1 MSGVSYSNTSATRL
15 VNPALFIIWKEYLME
30 ELFRVGVIS
39 NTHGIRGEVKVYPTT
54 DNVRRFDDLKEVILD
69 TGKEQLNLH
78 VTSVKYFKNMVILK
92 FKEFDNI
99 NDIIPYKGMDLLVTR
114 ENAIPL
120 EEGEYYIADIIGSK
134 VITDED
140 KILGTLTDV
149 LQTGANDFNFN
160 DDIVNLTSLNLKT
173 KDGKEVLLPSIEECI
188 LDRDIENKIVKV
200 HIMKGLLD

>member
-1 MSGVSYSNTSATRL
+1 
-15 VNPALFIIWKEYLME
+15 ME

-69 TGKEQLNLH
+69 TGKEQLILH

-149 LQTGANDFNFN
+149 LQTVAND
-160 DDIVNLTSLNLKT
+160 VYVVKT

>member
-1 MSGVSYSNTSATRL
+1 
-15 VNPALFIIWKEYLME
+15 ME

-69 TGKEQLNLH
+69 IGKEQLNLH

-149 LQTGANDFNFN
+149 LQTGAND
-160 DDIVNLTSLNLKT
+160 VYVVKT

>member
-1 MSGVSYSNTSATRL
+1 
-15 VNPALFIIWKEYLME
+15 ME

-69 TGKEQLNLH
+69 TGKEQLILH

-149 LQTGANDFNFN
+149 LQTGAND
-160 DDIVNLTSLNLKT
+160 VYVV
-173 KDGKEVLLPSIEECI
+173 KDEQGKQILLPAIKQVI
-188 LDRDIENKIVKV
+188 KNVDIKNF
-200 HIMKGLLD
+200 

>member
-1 MSGVSYSNTSATRL
+1 
-15 VNPALFIIWKEYLME
+15 ME

-69 TGKEQLNLH
+69 TGKEQLILH

-140 KILGTLTDV
+140 KILGTLKDV
-149 LQTGANDFNFN
+149 LQTGAND
-160 DDIVNLTSLNLKT
+160 VYVVKT

>member
-1 MSGVSYSNTSATRL
+1 
-15 VNPALFIIWKEYLME
+15 ME

-69 TGKEQLNLH
+69 TGKEQLILH

-140 KILGTLTDV
+140 KVLGTLTDV
-149 LQTGANDFNFN
+149 LQTGAND
-160 DDIVNLTSLNLKT
+160 VYVVKT

>member
-1 MSGVSYSNTSATRL
+1 
-15 VNPALFIIWKEYLME
+15 ME

-69 TGKEQLNLH
+69 TGKEQLDLH

-99 NDIIPYKGMDLLVTR
+99 NDIIPYKGMDLLLTR
-114 ENAIPL
+114 ENAIPF
-120 EEGEYYIADIIGSK
+120 EDGEYNIADIIG
-134 VITDED
+134 
-140 KILGTLTDV
+140 
-149 LQTGANDFNFN
+149 
-160 DDIVNLTSLNLKT
+160 
-173 KDGKEVLLPSIEECI
+173 
-188 LDRDIENKIVKV
+188 NKIVKV

>member
-1 MSGVSYSNTSATRL
+1 
-15 VNPALFIIWKEYLME
+15 ME

-134 VITDED
+134 VITDE
-140 KILGTLTDV
+140 
-149 LQTGANDFNFN
+149 LQTGAND
-160 DDIVNLTSLNLKT
+160 VYVVKT

>member
-1 MSGVSYSNTSATRL
+1 
-15 VNPALFIIWKEYLME
+15 ME

-54 DNVRRFDDLKEVILD
+54 DNGRRFYDLKEVILD

-149 LQTGANDFNFN
+149 LQTGAND
-160 DDIVNLTSLNLKT
+160 VYVVKT

>member
-1 MSGVSYSNTSATRL
+1 
-15 VNPALFIIWKEYLME
+15 ME

-69 TGKEQLNLH
+69 TGKEQLILH

-149 LQTGANDFNFN
+149 LQTGAND
-160 DDIVNLTSLNLKT
+160 VYVVKT

-200 HIMKGLLD
+200 PIMKGLLD

>member
-1 MSGVSYSNTSATRL
+1 
-15 VNPALFIIWKEYLME
+15 ME

-39 NTHGIRGEVKVYPTT
+39 NTHGLRGEVKVYPTT

-69 TGKEQLNLH
+69 TGKEQLILH

-149 LQTGANDFNFN
+149 LQTGAND
-160 DDIVNLTSLNLKT
+160 VYVVKT

>member
-1 MSGVSYSNTSATRL
+1 
-15 VNPALFIIWKEYLME
+15 ME

-149 LQTGANDFNFN
+149 LQTGAND
-160 DDIVNLTSLNLKT
+160 VYVVKT
-173 KDGKEVLLPSIEECI
+173 KDGKEVFLPSIEECI

>member
-1 MSGVSYSNTSATRL
+1 
-15 VNPALFIIWKEYLME
+15 ME
-30 ELFRVGVIS
+30 ELCRVGVIS

-140 KILGTLTDV
+140 IIFGTLTDV
-149 LQTGANDFNFN
+149 LQTGAND
-160 DDIVNLTSLNLKT
+160 VYVVKT

>member
-1 MSGVSYSNTSATRL
+1 
-15 VNPALFIIWKEYLME
+15 ME

-39 NTHGIRGEVKVYPTT
+39 NTHGIRGEVKVYPT

-149 LQTGANDFNFN
+149 LQTGAND
-160 DDIVNLTSLNLKT
+160 VYVVKT

>member
-1 MSGVSYSNTSATRL
+1 
-15 VNPALFIIWKEYLME
+15 ME

-69 TGKEQLNLH
+69 TGKEQLILH

-99 NDIIPYKGMDLLVTR
+99 NDIIPYKG

-149 LQTGANDFNFN
+149 LQTGAND
-160 DDIVNLTSLNLKT
+160 VYVVKT

>member
-1 MSGVSYSNTSATRL
+1 
-15 VNPALFIIWKEYLME
+15 ME

-120 EEGEYYIADIIGSK
+120 EDGEYYIADIIGSK

-149 LQTGANDFNFN
+149 LQTGAND
-160 DDIVNLTSLNLKT
+160 VYVVKT
-173 KDGKEVLLPSIEECI
+173 KDGKEGLLPSIEECI

>member
-1 MSGVSYSNTSATRL
+1 
-15 VNPALFIIWKEYLME
+15 ME

-149 LQTGANDFNFN
+149 LQTGAND
-160 DDIVNLTSLNLKT
+160 VYVVKT
-173 KDGKEVLLPSIEECI
+173 KDGKEVLLPSIEECV
-188 LDRDIENKIVKV
+188 LDRDRENKIVKV

>member
-1 MSGVSYSNTSATRL
+1 
-15 VNPALFIIWKEYLME
+15 ME

-69 TGKEQLNLH
+69 TGKEQLILH
-78 VTSVKYFKNMVILK
+78 VTSVKYFKKMVILK

-149 LQTGANDFNFN
+149 LQTGAND
-160 DDIVNLTSLNLKT
+160 VYVVKT

>member
-1 MSGVSYSNTSATRL
+1 
-15 VNPALFIIWKEYLME
+15 ME

-92 FKEFDNI
+92 IKEFDNI

-149 LQTGANDFNFN
+149 LQTGAND
-160 DDIVNLTSLNLKT
+160 VYVVKT

>member
-1 MSGVSYSNTSATRL
+1 
-15 VNPALFIIWKEYLME
+15 ME

-99 NDIIPYKGMDLLVTR
+99 NDIIPYNGMDLLVTR

-120 EEGEYYIADIIGSK
+120 EDGEYYIADIIGSK

-149 LQTGANDFNFN
+149 LQTGAND
-160 DDIVNLTSLNLKT
+160 VYVVKT

>member
-1 MSGVSYSNTSATRL
+1 
-15 VNPALFIIWKEYLME
+15 ME

-54 DNVRRFDDLKEVILD
+54 DNIRRFDDLKEVILD
-69 TGKEQLNLH
+69 TGKEQLILH

-149 LQTGANDFNFN
+149 LQTGAND
-160 DDIVNLTSLNLKT
+160 VYVVKT

>member
-1 MSGVSYSNTSATRL
+1 
-15 VNPALFIIWKEYLME
+15 ME

-134 VITDED
+134 VITDKD

-149 LQTGANDFNFN
+149 LQTGAND
-160 DDIVNLTSLNLKT
+160 VYVVKT